1 MAGWIWA
8 TTDPIRSTTEENSR
22 VRVYCRSAV
31 CSNRASI
38 AWGERVCS
46 KAARAMTVT
55 GLCWANRSKI
65 SSRTMVPPPWNIAIS
80 WCGGTLPDPSLHLQ
94 SPDHATHRRGADRLD
109 LVVLCKPA
117 VDQDLARHR
126 FVSLLHL
133 LHHRRH
139 LARVAAR
146 RLHVHTHDHLAVR
159 RRGELEVVRRPEPP
173 VGHLHHR
180 GLRVGRRAPRLVSL
194 PGLLGLQFRQP
205 LQRRLDPLGALAGG
219 PLPCPLRATVRS
231 RRVLLGLRAQ
241 RRDLSLG
248 LRQRLLQR
256 RPAAERRGPG

>member
-1 MAGWIWA
+1 MAGWILA

-94 SPDHATHRRGADRLD
+94 SPGRSELRRGPIPQRTVGAAV
-109 LVVLCKPA
+109 VVLLA
-117 VDQDLARHR
+117 MVLQQDL
-126 FVSLLHL
+126 
-133 LHHRRH
+133 
-139 LARVAAR
+139 
-146 RLHVHTHDHLAVR
+146 
-159 RRGELEVVRRPEPP
+159 
-173 VGHLHHR
+173 
-180 GLRVGRRAPRLVSL
+180 
-194 PGLLGLQFRQP
+194 
-205 LQRRLDPLGALAGG
+205 
-219 PLPCPLRATVRS
+219 
-231 RRVLLGLRAQ
+231 
-241 RRDLSLG
+241 
-248 LRQRLLQR
+248 RLLQR
-256 RPAAERRGPG
+256 LEHLPVQDLIPQPAVERLAIGV